1 MNNEKF
7 TIYIVA
13 VQMHTAQFMMKQ
25 IIDIG
30 KDLFVCELILLEDLS
45 NATKIKKNTAILIS
59 SPFIK
64 RHVEKFISI
73 DTKLIVVRRNLNYTM
88 LRPLFS
94 LPKGTD
100 ILVVNDIWENT
111 IETTK
116 LLRETGIELNFIPY
130 VPGESVQSQ
139 VNIAV
144 TPNEERFVPEQIEKV
159 INIGDRILDLS
170 IYYEL
175 IQFYQLEEVYY
186 NLITNRYMKS
196 ILKLAKELD
205 HEVSEIVK
213 MNHQDQQLSK
223 EESKQIEKAKMHL
236 EKYGM
241 LYDGI
246 LILNEYLEGKKQGK
260 SFGRNSLRKTLQKK
274 GYDFSEQQ
282 LRTRISLLG
291 KYGLL
296 IIRSGRLGTTIS
308 PLGEN
313 FLEKLTR
320 KRKIKN

>member
-1 MNNEKF
+1 M
-7 TIYIVA
+7 
-13 VQMHTAQFMMKQ
+13 
-25 IIDIG
+25 
-30 KDLFVCELILLEDLS
+30 
-45 NATKIKKNTAILIS
+45 
-59 SPFIK
+59 
-64 RHVEKFISI
+64 
-73 DTKLIVVRRNLNYTM
+73 
-88 LRPLFS
+88 
-94 LPKGTD
+94 
-100 ILVVNDIWENT
+100 VVNDIWENT

-223 EESKQIEKAKMHL
+223 VESKQIEKAKMHL